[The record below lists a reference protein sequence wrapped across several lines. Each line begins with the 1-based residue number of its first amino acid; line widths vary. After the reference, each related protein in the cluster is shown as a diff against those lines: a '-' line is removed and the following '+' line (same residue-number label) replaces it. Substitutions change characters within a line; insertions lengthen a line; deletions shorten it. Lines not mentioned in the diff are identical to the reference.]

1 MEIQRM
7 DYRFTIILFIM
18 MTLLALF
25 GGPAHSRNEYLNE
38 YGARCGDFETRVEA
52 EDRNGKYNHYN
63 NTNNYRNDDDNYR
76 LSFTYRKYLGTDC
89 KTSKENV
96 QIKQQLELMKM
107 CGRVNSNPSLAY
119 NENFRLLVTKCRGV
133 TPARDNTRPENAK
146 SLWDDMKDEYKKENP
161 EINLMGDKFIKS
173 KKTKLDKRGL
183 KMPPKEVMILPLPKP
198 TTGVDN
204 EEWNKIK

>member
-1 MEIQRM
+1 M
-7 DYRFTIILFIM
+7 DYRFTAILIIM

-96 QIKQQLELMKM
+96 AIKQQLELMKM
-107 CGRVNSNPSLAY
+107 CGRVNSNPSLAQ
-119 NENFRLLVTKCRGV
+119 NENFRLLVSKCRGV
-133 TPARDNTRPENAK
+133 TPARNNTRPTGK
-146 SLWDDMKDEYKKENP
+146 SLWDDMKDDYKKENP
-161 EINLMGDKFIKS
+161 NVTLMGDKFIKP
-173 KKTKLDKRGL
+173 KKKLKI
-183 KMPPKEVMILPLPKP
+183 PKYLTDDSIVLPLPKP
-198 TTGVDN
+198 TN
-204 EEWNKIK
+204 ETE